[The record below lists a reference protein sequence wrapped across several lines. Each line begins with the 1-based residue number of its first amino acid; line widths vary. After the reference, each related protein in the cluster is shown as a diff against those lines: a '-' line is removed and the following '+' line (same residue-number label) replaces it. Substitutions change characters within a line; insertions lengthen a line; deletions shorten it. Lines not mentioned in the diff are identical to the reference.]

1 MEFLLEMDEF
11 LENSLFE
18 LKRADFLIFVSLK
31 YSAVVEIMRNGI
43 SRLVDAMEHVINGY
57 LNDLEK
63 SNKIIEIPNNNIA
76 KVKLLEE
83 NNQDLKSHLE
93 FYGFLKSLL
102 KASYKKEGEFRKKL
116 TMISTIKNSDKE
128 EIVHVNIESLKEYY
142 KQTQEFIDKYKQIKS
157 DEE

>member
-116 TMISTIKNSDKE
+116 TMIS
-128 EIVHVNIESLKEYY
+128 
-142 KQTQEFIDKYKQIKS
+142 Q
-157 DEE
+157 

>member
-83 NNQDLKSHLE
+83 SNQDLKSHLE

-102 KASYKKEGEFRKKL
+102 KANYKKEGEFRKKL
-116 TMISTIKNSDKE
+116 TMISTIRSSDKE
-128 EIVHVNIESLKEYY
+128 EIVHVNIEALKNYY
-142 KQTQEFIDKYKQIKS
+142 KQTQEFIDTYKQIKS